1 MKRIWTIIAVSD
13 VTRSFAWYQRLF
25 GQAATAPAHGYFGQ
39 IRDADGTVLLSLHRW
54 GDHDHP
60 SLTSPERGTPGNGLI
75 LFFRVD
81 NLDATLE
88 RARDLVN
95 ELEEEPH
102 INPGPETMEFSLRDP
117 DGYYVSINALHA
129 T

>member
-13 VTRSFAWYQRLF
+13 VAHSFAWYQRLL
-25 GQAATAPAHGYFGQ
+25 GQAATAPAHDYFGQ
-39 IRDADGTVLLSLHRW
+39 IRDSDGTVLLSLHRW

-60 SLTSPERGTPGNGLI
+60 SLSSPERGTPGNGLI

-81 NLDATLE
+81 DFDATLK
-88 RARDLVN
+88 RARDLVAK
-95 ELEEEPH
+95 LEEEPH

-117 DGYYVSINALHA
+117 DGYYVSINALHVS
-129 T
+129 